1 MPEKYVKVYL
11 VSGAGD
17 AVLIKM
23 FLEASGIPAVFYEE
37 SAGIVYGL
45 TVGPLAE
52 AEIWVPESRAEE
64 ARELLE
70 KMENGELSLPVS
82 NQDEDTSDESGDESS
97 PEAQDGEP
105 GQD

>member
-23 FLEASGIPAVFYEE
+23 FLEAYGIPTVFYEE

-64 ARELLE
+64 ARELLQ
-70 KMENGELSLPVS
+70 KMENGELSLPTS
-82 NQDEDTSDESGDESS
+82 NLEEDTTESDDESS
-97 PEAQDGEP
+97 PDAQDGEP
-105 GQD
+105 GED